1 MEGLNIIP
9 SYVKKEDYLLIKGI
23 NLDIELPDDDD
34 PANASNRF
42 IWRVEQ
48 KEINYLSSK
57 YFFNAERDLNDKN
70 INKFK
75 LAIIEQIENDIT
87 NGKHSEICDNA
98 KLYLRKGGL
107 MNIHIGR
114 PVKSG
119 IKRWY

>member
-1 MEGLNIIP
+1 MEELSIKPN
-9 SYVKKEDYLLIKGI
+9 YVTKADYLLIKGF
-23 NLDIELPDDDD
+23 NLDVELPDDDD

-48 KEINYLSSK
+48 KVINFLSSK

-107 MNIHIGR
+107 LNIKIGR

-119 IKRWY
+119 YKRWY

>member
-48 KEINYLSSK
+48 KVINFLSSK

>member
-1 MEGLNIIP
+1 MEELNIIP

-48 KEINYLSSK
+48 KVINFLSSK

-114 PVKSG
+114 PIKSG
-119 IKRWY
+119 YKRWY